1 MPKEVLE
8 TGEVI
13 FNTEL
18 VKMKTNPKNA
28 ENIFKNAI
36 KLLNEDCPENS
47 CGWCEG
53 R

>member
-1 MPKEVLE
+1 MT

-18 VKMKTNPKNA
+18 VKRKINIKNA
-28 ENIFKNAI
+28 EKIFDNAI
-36 KLLNEDCPENS
+36 KLLNEDCPKDK